1 MFASA
6 VPHCWSLSRTKQ
18 SIVSSC
24 SPLTRSFTANW
35 LSSKI
40 ACRKGSNIYI
50 RITYNCASDVRDTRK
65 QIRSLQEFVSIWIT
79 AITTGLRLGRSEVL
93 LLSLRHYLP
102 AQSQAS
108 ITSTAWRREASKKEA
123 IDDLL
128 WKDDHGP
135 WSIRRTV
142 ELKEWVTNCWWG
154 WQNRTALEKCTHL
167 YGDT

>member
-1 MFASA
+1 MQKLGQGINSWQWAKQAPGFKGKIFVSSGLPTEGTLMFASA
-6 VPHCWSLSRTKQ
+6 APHCWSLSRTKQ

-24 SPLTRSFTANW
+24 PPLTRSFTANR

-40 ACRKGSNIYI
+40 ACRKGSNI

-65 QIRSLQEFVSIWIT
+65 QIRSLPEFVSIWIT

-93 LLSLRHYLP
+93 QLSLRHYLP

-108 ITSTAWRREASKKEA
+108 ITSTAWRREASKKKA

-128 WKDDHGP
+128 
-135 WSIRRTV
+135 
-142 ELKEWVTNCWWG
+142 
-154 WQNRTALEKCTHL
+154 
-167 YGDT
+167 